1 MSTHPRARMVPRVSC
16 DTTRFTGR
24 CVPIPT
30 TGTMSTGVS
39 GVSELP
45 TRGISVRN
53 PGNDFSEM
61 LTWVKFKELNMDL
74 FRITMKPVEHV
85 FKAEHGY
92 Y

>member
-1 MSTHPRARMVPRVSC
+1 M
-16 DTTRFTGR
+16 
-24 CVPIPT
+24 
-30 TGTMSTGVS
+30 
-39 GVSELP
+39 P